1 MESLW
6 QSLSAIPE
14 FPCLSGDAK
23 TDVLVIGGGLAGILT
38 AYCLQKKGI
47 DTMLV
52 EKDRICSA
60 VTAGTTAKKHSAA
73 WSDLSQDLEILWGRT
88 RPNVL
93 CSLYPRGGDLKGIVP
108 KRRVQA
114 GRKG

>member
-38 AYCLQKKGI
+38 AYCLQKK
-47 DTMLV
+47 
-52 EKDRICSA
+52 
-60 VTAGTTAKKHSAA
+60 
-73 WSDLSQDLEILWGRT
+73 
-88 RPNVL
+88 
-93 CSLYPRGGDLKGIVP
+93 
-108 KRRVQA
+108 
-114 GRKG
+114 